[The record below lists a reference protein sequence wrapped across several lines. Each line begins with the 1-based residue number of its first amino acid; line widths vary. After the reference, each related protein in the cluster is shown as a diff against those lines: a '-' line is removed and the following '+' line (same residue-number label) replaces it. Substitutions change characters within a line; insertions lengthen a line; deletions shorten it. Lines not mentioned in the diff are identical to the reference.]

1 MWSTQMSRS
10 PVLRTDQVQGF
21 HLHPSHM
28 SAGRGRL
35 LSHVLHRLSRG
46 RTLRRV
52 PGAIFKAAE
61 ALNKIFKQCLTLQI
75 TLPRFTVCPPPP
87 LHLLIPFPVPI
98 MPELSE
104 PTTLS
109 MTTCTQQRHPTTRH
123 YSIHASTPKSEHGRM
138 NQNAS
143 MYKAGQKSGP

>member
-1 MWSTQMSRS
+1 MSRS

-35 LSHVLHRLSRG
+35 LSHVLHRSSRG

-75 TLPRFTVCPPPP
+75 TLPRSPTS
-87 LHLLIPFPVPI
+87 LPFPCVDARPFQCLPI
-98 MPELSE
+98 YARVNRAIFAFNDKSHATQASPG
-104 PTTLS
+104 TTD
-109 MTTCTQQRHPTTRH
+109 
-123 YSIHASTPKSEHGRM
+123 
-138 NQNAS
+138 
-143 MYKAGQKSGP
+143 AG